1 MPKNIGMAIEPE
13 SEAARNGWQSMLDPN
28 HGKHYYYQVSNPAKT
43 TAWELPA
50 SAGARTTVSELSRT
64 DSLIQDLGRVEVD
77 SLKAQN
83 RELEMQIERS
93 RADVPIMLEDGWA
106 QMARLRAEL
115 EHIKASS
122 TAGPN
127 NNNTVGH
134 PWLLFKQPVE
144 ADQLQD
150 CTDLRVWQITQTRF
164 TAQFVAGSRD
174 AQKCPDP
181 AGSTRRKFRFVTV
194 LHRLLRLTFWW
205 PGIPDEDV
213 HAEMARMLLKLDK
226 LHSQEQATHAPEL
239 QERAIGAANR
249 GAAWRATRATLPGPS
264 QGPPI
269 TPNVPKLAKSF
280 EFLFKLEFTNDDCPV
295 IDALQDGQLEPHCSQ
310 GKWKDQVSAHLD
322 LSCRR

>member
-93 RADVPIMLEDGWA
+93 RTDVPIMLEDGWA